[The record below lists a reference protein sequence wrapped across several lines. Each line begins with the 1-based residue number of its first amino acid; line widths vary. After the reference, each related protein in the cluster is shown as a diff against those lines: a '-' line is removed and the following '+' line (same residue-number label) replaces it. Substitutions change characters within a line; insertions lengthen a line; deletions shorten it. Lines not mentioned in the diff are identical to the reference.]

1 MPFTTPDFL
10 PAAPEILLAGMA
22 CVVLLVDL
30 YFGRRHKTVV
40 FLLAQASLVI
50 CALLCIALFPEEAVT
65 TFHGAFKSDAMSAVL
80 KVFIILVTYFA
91 LFYSRV
97 YLDARDLFRGEYFV
111 LFLFAVLGMM
121 ILVSAASLLTVY
133 LGLELMSLC
142 LYALVALNRNSAAAS
157 EAAMKYF
164 VLGALASGT
173 LLYGMSLLY
182 GVTGTLELERIREFH
197 DAGAGLDLILVLG
210 LVFIVVGVAFK
221 LGAAPFHMWVPDVY
235 EGAPTPVT
243 LFVST
248 APKIAAFGMLM
259 RLLVDGM
266 SGLRGDWID
275 MLTIIAVL
283 SMGVGNIIAIAQS
296 NLKRML
302 GYSTVA
308 HVGFLLLGIIAG
320 SQAGYAASMFYI
332 IVYALMGLA
341 AFGMIIVLGG
351 KGFES
356 DRLDDFRGLNERSPW
371 LAFLVLVVMLSMAG
385 MPPFVGFWAKW
396 SVLREVVAADQIWL
410 ATVAVVLAVV
420 GLFYYLRVVWLVYFE
435 KAAETAAPACGT
447 DVKIMISTNALAIL
461 ALGVYPG
468 ALLALC
474 ASALGAA

>member
-10 PAAPEILLAGMA
+10 PATPEIVLALMA

-30 YFGRRHKTVV
+30 YLGRRHPGSV
-40 FLLAQASLVI
+40 FLLAQASLV
-50 CALLCIALFPEEAVT
+50 ASAVLCIALFPQEPVT
-65 TFHGAFKSDAMSAVL
+65 TFNGSFKSDAMSAVL
-80 KVFIILVTYFA
+80 KVFVILVTYFV
-91 LFYSRV
+91 LFYSKI
-97 YLDARDLFRGEYFV
+97 YLDARELFKGEYFV
-111 LFLFAVLGMM
+111 LTLFAVLGMM
-121 ILVSAASLLTVY
+121 ILVSAGSLLTLY
-133 LGLELMSLC
+133 LGLELMSLS
-142 LYALVALNRNSAAAS
+142 LYALVALNRESHTAS

-164 VLGALASGT
+164 VLGALASGS

-182 GVTGTLELERIREFH
+182 GATGTLELERIREFST
-197 DAGAGLDLILVLG
+197 DGAGLDIILVLG

-235 EGAPTPVT
+235 QGAPTSVT
-243 LFVST
+243 LFVGT

-275 MLTIIAVL
+275 MLTIVAVL

-308 HVGFLLLGIIAG
+308 HVGFLLLGIISG
-320 SQAGYAASMFYI
+320 TRAGYAASMFYI
-332 IVYALMGLA
+332 IVYSLMGLG

-396 SVLREVVAADQIWL
+396 SVLREVVAAGQVWL
-410 ATVAVVLAVV
+410 AILAVV
-420 GLFYYLRVVWLVYFE
+420 FTVIGLFYYLRVVWLVYFE
-435 KAAETAAPACGT
+435 KAADATPPACGT

-474 ASALGAA
+474 VSALGAG

>member
-1 MPFTTPDFL
+1 MTFTTPDFL
-10 PAAPEILLAGMA
+10 PAAPEILLAAMA
-22 CVVLLVDL
+22 CMVLLADL
-30 YFGRRHKTVV
+30 YLGRRHRALV
-40 FLLAQASLVI
+40 FLLAQATLVI
-50 CALLCIALFPEEAVT
+50 CALLCIALFPEEPVT
-65 TFHGAFKSDAMSAVL
+65 TFNGSFKSDAMSAVL
-80 KVFIILVTYFA
+80 KVFIILVTYFV
-91 LFYSRV
+91 LFYSKV
-97 YLDARDLFRGEYFV
+97 YLDARDLMRGEYFV
-111 LFLFAVLGMM
+111 LTLFAVLGMM
-121 ILVSAASLLTVY
+121 ILVSAGSLLTVY

-142 LYALVALNRNSAAAS
+142 LYALVALNRSSSAAS

-164 VLGALASGT
+164 VLGALASGS

-182 GVTGTLELERIREFH
+182 GATGTLELERIREFQ
-197 DAGAGLDLILVLG
+197 ASGAEFDIILVLG

-235 EGAPTPVT
+235 EGAPTSVT
-243 LFVST
+243 LFVGT

-266 SGLRGDWID
+266 SGLRGDWIE

-283 SMGVGNIIAIAQS
+283 SMGVGNIVAIAQS

-308 HVGFLLLGIIAG
+308 HVGFLLLGIISG
-320 SQAGYAASMFYI
+320 TQAGYAASMFYI
-332 IVYALMGLA
+332 IVYALMGLG
-341 AFGMIIVLGG
+341 AFGMIIVLSG

-396 SVLREVVAADQIWL
+396 SVLREVIAADHVWL
-410 ATVAVVLAVV
+410 ATVAVVFAVI

-435 KAAETAAPACGT
+435 KPEDSSPPVCGT

-474 ASALGAA
+474 ASALGVG

>member
-1 MPFTTPDFL
+1 MPFTTPDLF
-10 PAAPEILLAGMA
+10 PAAPEILLAVMA

-30 YFGRRHKTVV
+30 YLGRRHRASV

-50 CALLCIALFPEEAVT
+50 SALMCIALFPQEPVT
-65 TFHGAFKSDAMSAVL
+65 TFNGSFKSDAMSAVL
-80 KVFIILVTYFA
+80 KVFVILVTYFV
-91 LFYSRV
+91 LFYSKV
-97 YLDARDLFRGEYFV
+97 YLDARDLFKGEYFV
-111 LFLFAVLGMM
+111 LALFAVLGMM
-121 ILVSAASLLTVY
+121 ILVSAASLLTLY

-142 LYALVALNRNSAAAS
+142 LYALVALHRTSSAAS

-182 GVTGTLELERIREFH
+182 GVTGTLELERIREFQ
-197 DAGAGLDLILVLG
+197 DSGAGLDIILVLG

-235 EGAPTPVT
+235 EGAPTSVT
-243 LFVST
+243 LFVGT

-259 RLLVDGM
+259 RLLVDGL
-266 SGLRGDWID
+266 SGLRSDWID

-308 HVGFLLLGIIAG
+308 HVGFLLLGIISG
-320 SQAGYAASMFYI
+320 TRTGYAASMFYI
-332 IVYALMGLA
+332 IVYALMGLG

-396 SVLREVVAADQIWL
+396 SVLREVVAADQVWL
-410 ATVAVVLAVV
+410 ATVAVLFTVI

-435 KAAETAAPACGT
+435 KAADPAPPACAT
-447 DVKIMISTNALAIL
+447 DVKIMISTNALALL

-474 ASALGAA
+474 VSAMAAA

>member
-1 MPFTTPDFL
+1 MPPTTPDFL
-10 PAAPEILLAGMA
+10 PAVPEMVLAGMA
-22 CVVLLVDL
+22 CLVLLVDL
-30 YFGRRHKTVV
+30 YFGRRHRMSV
-40 FLLAQASLVI
+40 FLLAQAALVI
-50 CALLCIALFPEEAVT
+50 SALLCIALFPQEPVT
-65 TFHGAFKSDAMSAVL
+65 TFDGSFKSDAMGAVL
-80 KVFIILVTYFA
+80 KVFVILVTYFV
-91 LFYSRV
+91 LFYSKV
-97 YLDARDLFRGEYFV
+97 YLDERDLHKGEYYV
-111 LFLFAVLGMM
+111 LALFAVLGMM
-121 ILVSAASLLTVY
+121 ILVSAGSLLTLY

-142 LYALVALNRNSAAAS
+142 LYALVAMNRESSAAS

-164 VLGALASGT
+164 VLGALASGC

-182 GVTGTLELERIREFH
+182 GATGTLDLERIREFGT
-197 DAGAGLDLILVLG
+197 DGAELDIILVLG
-210 LVFIVVGVAFK
+210 LVFTVVGVAFK

-235 EGAPTPVT
+235 EGATTSVT
-243 LFVST
+243 LFIAT

-275 MLTIIAVL
+275 MLTIVAVL

-320 SQAGYAASMFYI
+320 TRAGYAASMFYI
-332 IVYALMGLA
+332 IVYSLMGLG
-341 AFGMIIVLGG
+341 AFGMIVVLGG

-410 ATVAVVLAVV
+410 ATLAVV
-420 GLFYYLRVVWLVYFE
+420 FAVIGLFYYLRVVWLVYFE
-435 KAAETAAPACGT
+435 KAVDSAPPSCGT

-474 ASALGAA
+474 VSALGAG

>member
-10 PAAPEILLAGMA
+10 PAAPEIVLALMA
-22 CVVLLVDL
+22 CVVLLADL
-30 YFGRRHKTVV
+30 YLGRRHQASV

-50 CALLCIALFPEEAVT
+50 CALLCIALFPPEPVT
-65 TFHGAFKSDAMSAVL
+65 TFNGSFKSDAMSAVL
-80 KVFIILVTYFA
+80 KVFMILVTYFV
-91 LFYSRV
+91 LFYSKV
-97 YLDARDLFRGEYFV
+97 YLDVRDLFKGEYFV
-111 LFLFAVLGMM
+111 LSLFAVLGMM
-121 ILVSAASLLTVY
+121 ILVSAGSLLTLY

-142 LYALVALNRNSAAAS
+142 LYALVALNRESPAAS
-157 EAAMKYF
+157 EAAMKFF
-164 VLGALASGT
+164 VLGALASGS

-182 GVTGTLELERIREFH
+182 GATGTLDLERIREFST
-197 DAGAGLDLILVLG
+197 DGAGFDIILVLG

-235 EGAPTPVT
+235 EGAPTSVT
-243 LFVST
+243 LFVGT

-275 MLTIIAVL
+275 MLTIVAVL

-308 HVGFLLLGIIAG
+308 HVGFLLLGIISG
-320 SQAGYAASMFYI
+320 TRAGYAASMFYI
-332 IVYALMGLA
+332 IVYSLMALG

-396 SVLREVVAADQIWL
+396 SVLREVVAADHVWL
-410 ATVAVVLAVV
+410 ATVAVLFTVI

-435 KAAETAAPACGT
+435 KAADSAPPACGT

-474 ASALGAA
+474 VSALGAG

>member
-1 MPFTTPDFL
+1 MAFATPDFL
-10 PAAPEILLAGMA
+10 PAAPEIVLAGMA
-22 CVVLLVDL
+22 CLVLVVDL
-30 YFGRRHKTVV
+30 YLGRRHRSLV
-40 FLLAQASLVI
+40 FLLSQASLVI
-50 CALLCIALFPEEAVT
+50 CALLCIALYPEEPTT
-65 TFHGAFKSDAMSAVL
+65 TFSGTFKSDGMSAVL
-80 KVFIILVTYFA
+80 KVFVILVTYFV
-91 LFYSRV
+91 LFYSKV
-97 YLDARDLFRGEYFV
+97 YLDVRDLFKGEYFV
-111 LFLFAVLGMM
+111 LSLFAVLGMM
-121 ILVSAASLLTVY
+121 ILVSAASLLTLY

-142 LYALVALNRNSAAAS
+142 LYALVALNRESTAAS

-182 GVTGTLELERIREFH
+182 GVTGTLELDRIREYH
-197 DAGAGLDLILVLG
+197 SSAGEVDIILVLG

-221 LGAAPFHMWVPDVY
+221 LGAVPFHMWVPDVY
-235 EGAPTPVT
+235 EGAPTSVT
-243 LFVST
+243 LFVGT

-266 SGLRGDWID
+266 SGVQGDWID
-275 MLTIIAVL
+275 MLTILALL
-283 SMGVGNIIAIAQS
+283 SMGVGNIVAIAQS

-302 GYSTVA
+302 AYSTIA

-320 SQAGYAASMFYI
+320 TRAGYAASMFYI
-332 IVYALMGLA
+332 IVYALMGLG

-356 DRLDDFRGLNERSPW
+356 DRLDDFRGLSERSPW
-371 LAFLVLVVMLSMAG
+371 LAFLVLIIMLSMAG
-385 MPPFVGFWAKW
+385 VPPFVGFWAKW
-396 SVLREVVAADQIWL
+396 AVLREVVAADQVWL
-410 ATVAVVLAVV
+410 ATVAVVFAVI
-420 GLFYYLRVVWLVYFE
+420 GLFYYLRVVRLVYFE
-435 KAAETAAPACGT
+435 KPVDAPPLVCGT

-474 ASALGAA
+474 VSALGAG